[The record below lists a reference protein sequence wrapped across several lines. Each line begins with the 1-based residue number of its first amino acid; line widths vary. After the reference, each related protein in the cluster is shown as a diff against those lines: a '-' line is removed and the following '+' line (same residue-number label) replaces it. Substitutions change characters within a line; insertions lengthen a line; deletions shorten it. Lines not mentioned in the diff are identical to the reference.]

1 MSGVAES
8 MGMVGLDAETRKM
21 VLDTIKEWAEKKLTH
36 SHVIELDK
44 ENKYPEE
51 LMKELYDPEK
61 VAVNLLMI
69 PAKFGGLGGNSFD
82 IYRACE
88 LLSKYDLGVCTAVFA
103 TFLGMDPLM
112 VGGTEAQK
120 EKWIKKIA
128 ESGCLVAYG
137 ATEAGAG
144 SDLLHLKTRAER
156 VMEGDKIV
164 GYKLNGGKMWITN
177 GGVAGVY
184 TILARA
190 PKGVS
195 WFVVERGTKGLSAD
209 KHEDKHGIRLSDTTP
224 VNLSDVYVPADQLI
238 GEVEGKGLRQAQA
251 VFGYTRLMVA
261 AMGLGAGWKALEYA
275 IRYSQVR
282 LVGGQPLCTK
292 QGFTHKL
299 LIPYAARLEG
309 ARAFVEEIAKRID
322 GGEDGLQTEG
332 AIAKRMATETA
343 DAVAN
348 NAIQAYGG
356 NGYVR
361 EFPVEKIKRDVKITC
376 IYEGTSEILEMTTFR
391 QRWQDNINADGRYY
405 DKIADEMDALHAKGP
420 EVGADAAALAA
431 RALSRVLQA
440 CYDQKLT
447 HNQIAHFKLG
457 ELMGFVE
464 TAASFCRAAAK
475 DELSEAV
482 LVDKETGR
490 AMCRVHARYSANW
503 VASEG
508 LKLVAGCS
516 DQDAVGLTEA
526 LNFKGIAKVQKGD
539 VADQDKIAKALTE
552 VFKEEPIAKAG

>member
-1 MSGVAES
+1 MSGIAQS
-8 MGMVGLDAETRKM
+8 LGMVGLDPETRKM
-21 VLDTIKEWAEKKLTH
+21 VIETIREYAKRKLAH
-36 SHVIELDK
+36 SQLIKFDEHNEFPVEI
-44 ENKYPEE
+44 
-51 LMKELYDPEK
+51 MKDLYDANQVAINLVMIPEK
-61 VAVNLLMI
+61 Y
-69 PAKFGGLGGNSFD
+69 GGLGGNSYD

-88 LLSKYDLGVCTAVFA
+88 ELSRIDLGICTSVFA
-103 TFLGMDPLM
+103 TFLGMDPIF

-128 ESGCLVAYG
+128 ETSCLVAYG
-137 ATEAGAG
+137 ATEAAAG

-195 WFVVERGTKGLSAD
+195 WFVIERGTPGLSSD

-224 VNLSDVYVPADQLI
+224 VNLKDVFVPAENLI

-261 AMGLGAGWKALEYA
+261 AMGLGCGWQALEHA
-275 IRYSQVR
+275 IRYSQQR
-282 LVGGQPLCTK
+282 MVGGQPLSTK
-292 QGFTHKL
+292 QGMTHKL
-299 LIPYAARLEG
+299 IVPFAARLEACRAYIEEV
-309 ARAFVEEIAKRID
+309 ARRID
-322 GGEDGLQTEG
+322 GGEEGLQTEG
-332 AIAKRMATETA
+332 AIAKLLASETA
-343 DAVAN
+343 DKAAN
-348 NAIQAYGG
+348 NAIQAFGG

-376 IYEGTSEILEMTTFR
+376 IYEGTSEILELTTFR

-420 EVGADAAALAA
+420 DVGAASAAVGL
-431 RALSRVLQA
+431 RALSRVLQT

-447 HNQIAHFKLG
+447 ANQLTHTKLG
-457 ELMGFVE
+457 ELMAFAE

-475 DELSEAV
+475 DTLSEAV
-482 LVDKETGR
+482 VFDKDTWR
-490 AMCRVHARYSANW
+490 AMSRLNAAHAASW
-503 VASEG
+503 IASEG
-508 LKLVAGCS
+508 LDLAAGCS
-516 DQDAVGLTEA
+516 DQDSVGLVES
-526 LNFKGIAKVQKGD
+526 LNFKAVAKAQKGRA
-539 VADQDKIAKALTE
+539 ADMDLVMAKLVET
-552 VFKEEPIAKAG
+552 FKAEAPPA

>member
-1 MSGVAES
+1 MSGIAES

-21 VLDTIKEWAEKKLTH
+21 VLDTIREYGNKKLKH
-36 SHVIELDK
+36 SDLIKFDEENEFPK
-44 ENKYPEE
+44 EI
-51 LMKELYDPEK
+51 MKELYDPNQ

-69 PAKFGGLGGNSFD
+69 PTKYGGLGGNSFD

-88 LLSKYDLGVCTAVFA
+88 LLSGFDLGICTSVFA
-103 TFLGMDPLM
+103 TFLGLDPIF

-120 EKWIKKIA
+120 EKWVKKIA
-128 ESGCLVAYG
+128 EEGLLVAYG
-137 ATEAGAG
+137 ATEPGAG

-164 GYKLNGGKMWITN
+164 GYKISGGKMWITN

-195 WFVVERGTKGLSAD
+195 WFIVEKGTKGLSSD

-224 VNLSDVYVPADQLI
+224 VNLQDVYVPVENLI

-261 AMGLGAGWKALEYA
+261 AMALGAGWKALEHA
-275 IRYSQVR
+275 IKYSQQR

-292 QGFTHKL
+292 QGFTHE
-299 LIPYAARLEG
+299 LIVPVAARLEA
-309 ARAFVEEIAKRID
+309 ARAFIEEVAHRID
-322 GGEDGLQTEG
+322 GGEEGLQTEG
-332 AIAKRMATETA
+332 AIAKLLASETA
-343 DAVAN
+343 DKAAN
-348 NAIQAYGG
+348 NAIQAFGG

-376 IYEGTSEILEMTTFR
+376 IYEGTSQILEITTFR
-391 QRWQDNINADGRYY
+391 DRWQANINADGKYY
-405 DKIADEMDALHAKGP
+405 DKIAEEMDALHAKGP
-420 EVGADAAALAA
+420 EVGAVSAAIAA
-431 RALSRVLQA
+431 RALSKVLKA

-447 HNQIAHFKLG
+447 ANQHAHMKLG
-457 ELMGFVE
+457 ELMTYVE
-464 TAASFCRAAAK
+464 TAAAFCRQAAK

-482 LVDKETGR
+482 LFDKDTWR
-490 AMCRVHARYSANW
+490 AMSRVHAAHTASR

-508 LKLVAGCS
+508 LSLVAGS
-516 DQDAVGLTEA
+516 AEIELLGLVDEI
-526 LNFKGIAKVQKGD
+526 NFKAVARAQKGA
-539 VADQDKIAKALTE
+539 VADMDLVAKKLVE
-552 VFKEEPIAKAG
+552 VFKAETV